1 MIEELFFFQYKIIPY
16 LCGMKTSILFLST
29 VCALLQTMPAHA
41 QFNTIG
47 MTNNKSIKTIKSSK
61 SNETLTDSVV
71 LNNPEET
78 SRETVV
84 NNEASNTSNVIT
96 LVSLPLKNIRIN
108 SGFGMR
114 KHPIYHKQ
122 MMHNGID
129 LHARHEDV
137 LSMLPG
143 TVLKVGYDNRS
154 GKYVTVKT
162 ANYTVSYCHLSE
174 QYVKPN
180 DFLSAGEPLG
190 LTGSTGAS
198 TGEHLHLTTKKD
210 GKAFDPTILID
221 YIRSVKNSSMNNLT
235 F

>member
-1 MIEELFFFQYKIIPY
+1 
-16 LCGMKTSILFLST
+16 MKTSKLILSS
-29 VCALLQTMPAHA
+29 VCAMFLAMPTHA

-47 MTNNKSIKTIKSSK
+47 TTNSKRIKTTNPPK

-71 LNNPEET
+71 LNNPEKT
-78 SRETVV
+78 SRETVE
-84 NNEASNTSNVIT
+84 NNEASNSSNVVT

-114 KHPIYHKQ
+114 RHPIYHKQ

-190 LTGSTGAS
+190 LTGNTGAS
-198 TGEHLHLTTKKD
+198 TSEHLHLTTKKD

-221 YIRSVKNSSMNNLT
+221 YIRSVKNSSMNNLN

>member
-1 MIEELFFFQYKIIPY
+1 
-16 LCGMKTSILFLST
+16 MKTSILFLST

-47 MTNNKSIKTIKSSK
+47 MTNNKSIKTINPSK

>member
-1 MIEELFFFQYKIIPY
+1 
-16 LCGMKTSILFLST
+16 MKKSILVILTSAFVPIVSF
-29 VCALLQTMPAHA
+29 A

-47 MTNNKSIKTIKSSK
+47 DVARRPSIISIKNPSEQTVAPK
-61 SNETLTDSVV
+61 DSVQ
-71 LNNPEET
+71 NDTAFAEIPDRMEGKEERLRT
-78 SRETVV
+78 YLS
-84 NNEASNTSNVIT
+84 
-96 LVSLPLKNIRIN
+96 VSFPLKKIQIN
-108 SGFGMR
+108 SKFGMR
-114 KHPIYHKQ
+114 KHPVYHKY
-122 MMHNGID
+122 MMHNGLD

-143 TVLKVGYDNRS
+143 KVLRVGYDSRS
-154 GKYVTVKT
+154 GKYVTVQT

-174 QYVKPN
+174 QYVKTN
-180 DFLSAGEPLG
+180 DYLHAGEPLG

-221 YIRSVKNSSMNNLT
+221 YVRSVKNSCLKDLA